1 MAQKAI
7 QTCICAFIFNFFEFT
22 CTTPFAKRVKNK
34 HISLFLS
41 LSLICRTVFETEY
54 LINVK

>member
-1 MAQKAI
+1 MAQKAF

-34 HISLFLS
+34 HISLFSS

-54 LINVK
+54 FINV